1 MQTRERSPLA
11 IDRAALAGRYR
22 ANRRRSSALFDIPI
36 PEAYVDR
43 PVPLRLPIA
52 FYEGHLPAL
61 SCNTL
66 LRRALGQPGINPF
79 YEQIFERGIDPED
92 AGSAKP
98 RVAPPA
104 WPDRDA
110 VRAYGNLVDQAVL
123 EALASED
130 LSGARSPL
138 LDRGEAAY
146 TILEHE
152 EMHHETLLYIT
163 HRLPFE
169 RKRSRAQSAPHSA
182 ERPSGERVVVA
193 KGSATL
199 GVARDAIPFGWDNE
213 FGASRHEVGAF
224 EIDADSV
231 TNGDWLEFVRSGGP
245 AAPFWRE
252 CDGGWELLGQFEAL
266 PLPLSWPVYVTWD
279 QAAAYAGWRAAR
291 LPTEAEYHRAA
302 FGTPWGEERAF
313 PWGDAAP
320 SAMHG
325 NFGLRRFDPEPV
337 GASPAGDSAWG
348 VHDLIGNG
356 WEWTSTV
363 FGPLPGFEP
372 MASYPQYSLDFFD
385 GAHYVMKGASP
396 ATPATLVRR
405 SFRNW
410 FRSDYPYMYA
420 KFRLV
425 RR

>member
-152 EMHHETLLYIT
+152 
-163 HRLPFE
+163 
-169 RKRSRAQSAPHSA
+169 
-182 ERPSGERVVVA
+182 
-193 KGSATL
+193 
-199 GVARDAIPFGWDNE
+199 
-213 FGASRHEVGAF
+213 
-224 EIDADSV
+224 
-231 TNGDWLEFVRSGGP
+231 
-245 AAPFWRE
+245 
-252 CDGGWELLGQFEAL
+252 
-266 PLPLSWPVYVTWD
+266 
-279 QAAAYAGWRAAR
+279 
-291 LPTEAEYHRAA
+291 
-302 FGTPWGEERAF
+302 
-313 PWGDAAP
+313 
-320 SAMHG
+320 
-325 NFGLRRFDPEPV
+325 
-337 GASPAGDSAWG
+337 
-348 VHDLIGNG
+348 
-356 WEWTSTV
+356 
-363 FGPLPGFEP
+363 
-372 MASYPQYSLDFFD
+372 
-385 GAHYVMKGASP
+385 
-396 ATPATLVRR
+396 
-405 SFRNW
+405 
-410 FRSDYPYMYA
+410 
-420 KFRLV
+420 
-425 RR
+425 